1 MLNRSHRLSLSLLLC
16 RLYHICL
23 NYCPFVLWFST
34 SFPLLFVS
42 SVFISHVPVWP
53 GWGHPYPQCMYD
65 STSLRAVCLCALA
78 CRMERGTTVHSN
90 RLLKRLCGQ
99 WCTLPDGRLHT
110 LYIILLL
117 RRLES
122 LMFFHTIMGNVL
134 AMPLLQLL
142 TIGSM
147 TTSDLIKQVFISA
160 FSSFCWKVI
169 SNISWLECFSSAGQS
184 GYFLLP
190 MPIFSLVCF

>member
-1 MLNRSHRLSLSLLLC
+1 M
-16 RLYHICL
+16 CL

-78 CRMERGTTVHSN
+78 CRMERRTTVHSN

-99 WCTLPDGRLHT
+99 WCTLPDGCLHT

-122 LMFFHTIMGNVL
+122 LMFFLTIMGNVL
-134 AMPLLQLL
+134 AMPSPLQIL

-160 FSSFCWKVI
+160 FSSLLKGDKQYFTTRMFLFCWSVRLLFTSHAKI
-169 SNISWLECFSSAGQS
+169 FTGL
-184 GYFLLP
+184 FLA
-190 MPIFSLVCF
+190 MHFYNC